1 MHIIDWLVLASTII
15 FIVVYGMWKTR
26 VTSSIESYLIGDRDL
41 KWWTIGLS
49 IMATQASG
57 ITFLST
63 PGQAYEEGMGFIQ
76 FYLGLPIA
84 MVILSVYFL
93 PKFYNLKVYTAYE
106 YLEQRF
112 GLKARTLTAILQS
125 KTSRRDFAP
134 SWRPAD
140 HAS

>member
-1 MHIIDWLVLASTII
+1 MLFRS
-15 FIVVYGMWKTR
+15 VYGMWKTR
-26 VTSSIESYLIGDRDL
+26 STSSVESYLIGDRDL

-106 YLEQRF
+106 YLEERF
-112 GLKARTLTAILQS
+112 GIKARTLTATIFLIQRGFS
-125 KTSRRDFAP
+125 AGLTIYEPPRARSQIGKL
-134 SWRPAD
+134 
-140 HAS
+140 